1 VARPTTT
8 RTVWWVWNRECR
20 ATPGTVCI
28 DCFELTGGQLLII
41 DLIERSLTYPRFRE
55 RLGTEWSLTHRPL

>member
-1 VARPTTT
+1 VSLEPG
-8 RTVWWVWNRECR
+8 VR